1 MTSQEPSAAD
11 VMTLAVQER
20 SDFAGFLE
28 TLTLRQWEAPSLC
41 GDWTVRDVVAHVI
54 SYEELSWAGVVK
66 RFARGGFA
74 LSRANEI
81 GIREYSRSP
90 RELIDLLHAHQ
101 RPRGLTAVR
110 SGMIALLDATIH
122 HQDIRRPLGLP
133 REIPHDRLRTALR
146 LALTAPPIGA
156 PKRARGLTL
165 VATDV
170 GWSRG
175 SGPEVRGPGEALLMA
190 LAGRGDTLGE
200 LSGPGQAL
208 LAERI

>member
-1 MTSQEPSAAD
+1 MSDQEPRD
-11 VMTLAVQER
+11 VMSMATRER
-20 SDFAGFLE
+20 DDFAAFLE
-28 TLTLRQWEAPSLC
+28 TLTPQQWEARTLC
-41 GDWTVRDVVAHVI
+41 GSWTVREVVAHVI
-54 SYEELSWAGVVK
+54 SYEELGWAGTVK
-66 RFARGGFA
+66 RFARGRFR

-90 RELIDLLHAHQ
+90 QELLDLLRAHH
-101 RPRGLTAVR
+101 RPKGLTAVR
-110 SGMIALLDATIH
+110 GGMIALLDATIH

-133 REIPHDRLRTALR
+133 REIPRDRLRAALR

-156 PKRARGLTL
+156 PKRARGLAL

-175 SGPEVRGPGEALLMA
+175 SGPEVAGPGEALLMA
-190 LAGRGDTLGE
+190 LAGRGCALDE
-200 LSGPGQAL
+200 LTGPGRAV